1 MTDHPRYALC
11 GLSNRAIGT
20 FVGAL
25 LDSVVP
31 GRPDVE
37 RAPGELVAILD
48 ADRDRVDQFLAQ
60 QENPAIAAYGAD
72 EFDRMIT
79 EARPDRVIIAT
90 PDHSH
95 ADYVVAALGHGLDV
109 ITEKPMTATAADAAR
124 VLAAERDS
132 AGTVTVTHNVRYTPR
147 LQQVK
152 RLIMDGAIGRVLG
165 ATLDYHVDT
174 RHGASYF
181 LRWNRTRAASG
192 GLSVHKSCHHLDLVD
207 WLVDDLPVTV
217 YARGGRAFYGP
228 DSPHRPRDEHGAPLT
243 GDWLRAADPYQR
255 AQQGSG
261 TFPDD
266 DHGRTGLAGLS
277 YPVQYPDGQ
286 PFTLYDDEIDIED
299 HYTAV
304 IGYRG
309 GATLAYTIDFS
320 SPWEGYRLGITGSH
334 GRIELD
340 YGHDRDGSPR
350 PGTDQVIVDP
360 LFGERRRLEAAAA
373 QGGHDGADA
382 IMRRDLFVGPTEES
396 RRLGLAATT
405 EQAAY
410 AVAAGEAIW
419 RSARSGSVI
428 NIADLL
434 GHDVP

>member
-1 MTDHPRYALC
+1 
-11 GLSNRAIGT
+11 
-20 FVGAL
+20 
-25 LDSVVP
+25 
-31 GRPDVE
+31 
-37 RAPGELVAILD
+37 
-48 ADRDRVDQFLAQ
+48 
-60 QENPAIAAYGAD
+60 
-72 EFDRMIT
+72 
-79 EARPDRVIIAT
+79 
-90 PDHSH
+90 
-95 ADYVVAALGHGLDV
+95 
-109 ITEKPMTATAADAAR
+109 
-124 VLAAERDS
+124 
-132 AGTVTVTHNVRYTPR
+132 
-147 LQQVK
+147 VK

-192 GLSVHKSCHHLDLVD
+192 GLSVHKSCHHLDLID
-207 WLVDDLPVTV
+207 WLVDDLPATV

-228 DSPHRPRDEHGAPLT
+228 DSPHRPRDEHGRPLT
-243 GDWLRAADPYQR
+243 GDALRAADPYQR

-304 IGYRG
+304 IGYRA

-320 SPWEGYRLGITGSH
+320 SPWEGYRLGITGTH

-350 PGTDQVIVDP
+350 PGTDHVILDP
-360 LFGERRRLEAAAA
+360 LFGERQRIEAAAT

-419 RSARSGSVI
+419 RSAESGSVI
-428 NIADLL
+428 STTELL
-434 GHDVP
+434 SEISPAARR